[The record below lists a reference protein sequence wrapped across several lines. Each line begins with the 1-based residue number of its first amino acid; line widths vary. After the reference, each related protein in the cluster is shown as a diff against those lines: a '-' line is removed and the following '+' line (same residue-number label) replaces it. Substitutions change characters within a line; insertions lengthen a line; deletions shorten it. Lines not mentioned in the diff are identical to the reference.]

1 MCCREER
8 NMSLDDD
15 LIPTSL
21 EIGTK
26 LLDLAT
32 LVHTRLSWSRMSLP
46 RYLRTEGPTTQHGP
60 AQSFKLSSTCSGAR
74 HRRRHHLR

>member
-32 LVHTRLSWSRMSLP
+32 LVHTRLRLEQDVA
-46 RYLRTEGPTTQHGP
+46 T
-60 AQSFKLSSTCSGAR
+60 
-74 HRRRHHLR
+74 